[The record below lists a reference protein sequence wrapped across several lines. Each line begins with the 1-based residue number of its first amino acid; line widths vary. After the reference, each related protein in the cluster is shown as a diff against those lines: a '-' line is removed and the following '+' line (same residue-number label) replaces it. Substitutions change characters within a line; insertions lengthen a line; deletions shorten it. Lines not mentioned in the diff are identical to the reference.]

1 MIFRAHPGQAECPQ
15 VLGALVMPS
24 PTNELSPAARA
35 QQIICSPGTNYLL
48 HLFALLSSEAS
59 VTPPP
64 PNTLS
69 LTHTHTGTGYH
80 SNQDPDLFASFSSLT
95 SKRPIHFSRGKK
107 CTTLKSLIN
116 SDQLKA
122 GR

>member
-48 HLFALLSSEAS
+48 RLFALLSSEAS

-64 PNTLS
+64 THTHS
-69 LTHTHTGTGYH
+69 LTHT
-80 SNQDPDLFASFSSLT
+80 LALV
-95 SKRPIHFSRGKK
+95 
-107 CTTLKSLIN
+107 TTATKTQTYLLA
-116 SDQLKA
+116 LVL
-122 GR
+122 